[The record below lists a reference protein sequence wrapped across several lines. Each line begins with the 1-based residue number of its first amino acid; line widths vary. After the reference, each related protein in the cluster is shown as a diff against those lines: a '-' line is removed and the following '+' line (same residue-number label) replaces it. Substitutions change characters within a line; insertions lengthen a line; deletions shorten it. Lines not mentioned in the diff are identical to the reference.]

1 MILLTDAAKYYS
13 ELEHQDAAW
22 DWLQDEIGIELLSK
36 FADIYRDGPG
46 RKPTVEESG
55 PNKEYVNKQQL
66 AGIWNCAESLIGDD
80 EVLELNRCLEKY
92 SITTTL
98 RIRHFLSQTAHE
110 SGGGKWKK
118 ELSDGWYLEGRTD
131 IGNTEPGD
139 GPKYKGA
146 GYIQLTGRYNYQKFS
161 DYIGND
167 TQIMECGVDHVAEV
181 YPFISAGFWWTNNN
195 MNSLCDTNPSV
206 EQVTLRVNGGYNG
219 LEDRKYYYG
228 RCERYIL
235 D

>member
-1 MILLTDAAKYYS
+1 MIILTDAAKYYN
-13 ELEHQDAAW
+13 ELDHQDIAW
-22 DWLQDEIGIELLSK
+22 DWLQDQIGIETLSK
-36 FADIYRDGPG
+36 FADMYRCGSTLEIGPEV
-46 RKPTVEESG
+46 PQ
-55 PNKEYVNKQQL
+55 EYVNKQQL
-66 AGIWNCAESLIGDD
+66 AGVWNCAETLILD
-80 EVLELNRCLEKY
+80 EEILELNRCLEKY
-92 SITTTL
+92 NITTPL

-131 IGNTEPGD
+131 IGNTETGD

-146 GYIQLTGRYNYQKFS
+146 GYIQLTGRYNYQAFS
-161 DYIGND
+161 DFIVND
-167 TQIMECGVDHVAEV
+167 PNIMDIGVDHVAAV
-181 YPFISAGFWWTNNN
+181 YPFTSAGFWWTNNN

-228 RCERYIL
+228 RCERYIH
-235 D
+235 